1 MVITMKWKLYTISI
15 CLLFICATTYAQQQ
29 PNDPLGDSLFPPELV
44 MQHQQAIGLTEDQK
58 NTLKAELRKAQIRFT
73 ELQWQLQDESEKL
86 VALVKQERVD
96 EQQTLAQLDKV
107 LSAEREIKRAQF
119 SLLIQIK
126 NQLTLEQRARLQEIK
141 NKSK

>member
-1 MVITMKWKLYTISI
+1 MKWKIVTVFIF
-15 CLLFICATTYAQQQ
+15 LLLLSVNLQAQQQ

-44 MQHQQAIGLTEDQK
+44 MQNQQAIGLTEEQK
-58 NTLKAELRKAQIRFT
+58 NTLKADLRKAQLRFT

-86 VALVKQERVD
+86 VALVKQDHVD

-107 LSAEREIKRAQF
+107 LAAEREIKRAQF

-126 NQLTLEQRARLQEIK
+126 NHLTPEQRTRLQEIK